1 MAESKGIFS
10 PSWRPVLA
18 GIGLGITMVL
28 AFYFA
33 GRGIGV
39 TGATTAM
46 AASLQH
52 WLLPRLT
59 ESSAYLSQYV
69 APGTNPLGGWLIY
82 QLAGLLAGS
91 FVAALASGQLRLEVL
106 RGPNISVPGR
116 LALAFSGGTL
126 VGFAARFARG
136 CTSGEAVV
144 GGAQL
149 SVGAWIFLICVFAGG
164 FATAW
169 LVRRQWL

>member
-1 MAESKGIFS
+1 MTESKGICA
-10 PSWRPVLA
+10 PCWRPVTA
-18 GIGLGITMVL
+18 GIGIGITMIL

-59 ESSAYLSQYV
+59 ESSPYLSAYV
-69 APGTNPLGGWLIY
+69 APGTNALGGWLMY

-91 FVAALASGQLRLEVL
+91 FVAALATGHLRLEVL
-106 RGPNISVPGR
+106 RGPNIGVLDR
-116 LALAFSGGTL
+116 LALAFSGGVL

-136 CTSGEAVV
+136 CTSGEALV

-149 SVGAWIFLICVFAGG
+149 SVGAWVFMICVFAGG

>member
-1 MAESKGIFS
+1 MRGSITIRS
-10 PSWRPVLA
+10 PFGRPVMA
-18 GIGLGITMVL
+18 GIGLGITMIL
-28 AFYFA
+28 AFYLA

-46 AASLQH
+46 AATLQH

-59 ESSAYLSQYV
+59 ESSAYLSQYI

-91 FVAALASGQLRLEVL
+91 FVAALATGHLRLEVL
-106 RGPNISVPGR
+106 RGPNIGVPVR
-116 LALAFSGGTL
+116 LALAFSGGAL

-136 CTSGEAVV
+136 CTSGEALV

-149 SVGAWIFLICVFAGG
+149 SVGAWVFLICVFAGG

-169 LVRRQWL
+169 FVRRQWL